1 MIITLLSKYLIYTV
15 FVKFNSFDKIQ
26 IQGNEITISL
36 KSKPKRGKANLELIQ
51 KLAGYFGVTK
61 DKINIVSGL
70 KLTKKMVYISD

>member
-15 FVKFNSFDKIQ
+15 FVKFNSSDKIQ

-36 KSKPKRGKANLELIQ
+36 KSKPERGKANLELIQ
-51 KLAGYFGVTK
+51 KLAGYFEVTK